1 MKKFIV
7 LLFLPIVSSLKLQV
21 RNGGCS
27 ASNKCTRCQGHCN
40 QDNQCGETGKI
51 MKCYKRAYTDNQVPG
66 CEMGGSGD
74 RANTNYCYELCPAGT
89 ALDAT
94 VGGTG
99 CKAKIASVLASN
111 NEHCGSV
118 TDGSLDIWVNTAI
131 AANEIFDVLA
141 SNFKVGDITADSGM
155 INNKL
160 KVGELDFTTLSGKLN
175 GNENISPATIGA
187 SLLINNAV
195 TTAKISSNAVTSA
208 KLANNAVT
216 SAKLANNAVT
226 AAKLANNAVTSAKV
240 ANDAVG
246 RTELQN
252 NAVGPDELDD
262 TRNFLVNGLTT
273 KGDVVANNHM
283 YAADRAFEVYDK
295 HGGGRIADWAKVT
308 IKGHLRVQNSPTESQ
323 IGIGYEMG
331 YQVYF
336 KNADWNHPSWSTN
349 WGSDPIAIWCPDGAI
364 HSQTYIG
371 ASDKRIKK
379 DIRPLKDNESLEILR
394 QLDTVAY
401 KYRDVVKRGRREVIG
416 FIAQDVNKTIPA
428 AVTIHKDYIPNE
440 LREIELEWEYVGTG
454 YEMQLSK
461 ETLEPGRYQF
471 ILFSEQGEQGEQTY
485 YLETK
490 DGKTFLDEYGGTFIS
505 MKKYKSTALL
515 YGKEV
520 DDFMSIDKQKI
531 FAVAYSALQQV
542 DKNQQVLQQKVNDL
556 EQTIA
561 SLTERLN
568 KLESK

>member
-74 RANTNYCYELCPAGT
+74 RANTNYCYEVCPAGT

-141 SNFKVGDITADSGM
+141 SNFKTGDITADSGT
-155 INNKL
+155 INGVL
-160 KVGELDFTTLSGKLN
+160 KVGELDFTKLSGKLD
-175 GNENISPATIGA
+175 GNTNISPATIGGA
-187 SLLINNAV
+187 LLSTKAV
-195 TTAKISSNAVTSA
+195 TTAKLDDNAVTSA

-216 SAKLANNAVT
+216 SAKIANNAVT
-226 AAKLANNAVTSAKV
+226 AAKIANNAVTAAKI
-240 ANDAVG
+240 ATDAV
-246 RTELQN
+246 TAAKIAA
-252 NAVGPDELDD
+252 NAVGASELNNGASF
-262 TRNFLVNGLTT
+262 TVKGLTST
-273 KGDVVANNHM
+273 GAITANDNL
-283 YAADRAFEVYDK
+283 YAADNAFEVSDRWQ
-295 HGGGRIADWAKVT
+295 GGKINNWAKVT
-308 IKGHLRVQNSPTESQ
+308 LKGHLRVQDSPTETQ
-323 IGIGYEMG
+323 LGIGTEMG
-331 YQVYF
+331 WQVYF
-336 KNADWNHPSWSTN
+336 KNADWDHPSWSTN
-349 WGSDPIAIWCPDGAI
+349 WGSDAIAIWCPDGAI

-401 KYRDVVKRGRREVIG
+401 KYRDVVKRGGREVIG

-461 ETLEPGRYQF
+461 ETLEPGRYKF
-471 ILFSEQGEQGEQTY
+471 ILYSEQGEQTY

-490 DGKTFLDEYGGTFIS
+490 DGKTFLDEYGDTFIS
-505 MKKYKSTALL
+505 TKKYKSTALL
-515 YGKEV
+515 YGKEI

-542 DKNQQVLQQKVNDL
+542 DKNQQVLQQKVNEL